1 METMRVLGDEICY
14 RAKDYLSIHRL
25 FATRAD
31 LYRTVYTL
39 SKVKLDDTIIKTI
52 ETTPDEELRE
62 SRDLILHIRRRNLY
76 QVENLCILS
85 LHFCVLIMVACKQT
99 CYYFFYKM

>member
-14 RAKDYLSIHRL
+14 RAKDYLSIHKL

-31 LYRTVYTL
+31 LYRTVYTH
-39 SKVKLDDTIIKTI
+39 SKVKDPCEYWKLDDTIIKTI

-76 QVENLCILS
+76 QVENFI
-85 LHFCVLIMVACKQT
+85 FE
-99 CYYFFYKM
+99 F

>member
-14 RAKDYLSIHRL
+14 RAKDYLSIHKL

-31 LYRTVYTL
+31 LYRTVYTH

-76 QVENLCILS
+76 QVENFI
-85 LHFCVLIMVACKQT
+85 FE
-99 CYYFFYKM
+99 F

>member
-1 METMRVLGDEICY
+1 MRSAIVLKTDPCEY
-14 RAKDYLSIHRL
+14 W
-25 FATRAD
+25 
-31 LYRTVYTL
+31 
-39 SKVKLDDTIIKTI
+39 KLDDTIIKTI
-52 ETTPDEELRE
+52 ETAPDEELQE

-99 CYYFFYKM
+99 CYYYYFLNVKDETYCILCYFLC